1 MSSIHLQL
9 LCGFAVLSILS
20 TTVSSQYG
28 SGKPPS
34 PTYGA
39 PGVPQGGSGGYGGAP
54 PPGGQEGSEPEPF
67 NFNYQVKD
75 AVTGSDFGH
84 KADSDGKTVQ
94 GSYNVALPDGRKQ
107 IVTYTADEGGYKAD
121 VKYEGEAIPGPS
133 GPAPGQPGRG
143 GAPGGGARPGAG
155 GGYPAPPSGGFTPPP
170 PPGQQPGGSKGNF
183 PAGYPSGGGGG
194 PVKGSGGF
202 GGYRRK

>member
-1 MSSIHLQL
+1 MNSYDYKNAKIYLDL
-9 LCGFAVLSILS
+9 LRCFIFYH
-20 TTVSSQYG
+20 SQ
-28 SGKPPS
+28 
-34 PTYGA
+34 
-39 PGVPQGGSGGYGGAP
+39 
-54 PPGGQEGSEPEPF
+54 PEPF